1 MGVFQRHLWAGKAEK
16 LIGVRL
22 RLNLRCVHDLTARSP
37 LTAMSLV
44 RTAYF
49 LRRHFCGYRDPASTK
64 NSLKA
69 EQAGAFFSS
78 DQRRKKRTGRV
89 GLSVSSNGTSVPSNC
104 RNANHLTDGS
114 AHASLNPSAPTPT
127 RSTLTHSWCALGH
140 PSCQFARPGCCAR
153 CALAARCHSP
163 SPRPHRV
170 YGWR

>member
-127 RSTLTHSWCALGH
+127 TSTLTHNWCAPGH
-140 PSCQFARPGCCAR
+140 PSCQFARRGCCAR
-153 CALAARCHSP
+153 CAPALQCHSP
-163 SPRPHRV
+163 NRWAHRE